1 MDTIYQICEIVIRE
15 RDGSVVCGVWCRD
28 PGIYD
33 NTTTVILMLLIVVVD
48 VTSVT
53 ASVIESREQIH
64 ISNQD
69 GAVS

>member
-1 MDTIYQICEIVIRE
+1 MLFVA
-15 RDGSVVCGVWCRD
+15 SGVECRD

-69 GAVS
+69 DGAVS

>member
-1 MDTIYQICEIVIRE
+1 MLFVA
-15 RDGSVVCGVWCRD
+15 SGVECRD

-33 NTTTVILMLLIVVVD
+33 NTTTAILKLLIVVVD

-69 GAVS
+69 DGAVS

>member
-1 MDTIYQICEIVIRE
+1 MLFVA
-15 RDGSVVCGVWCRD
+15 SGVECRD
-28 PGIYD
+28 PGMYD

-69 GAVS
+69 DGAVS

>member
-1 MDTIYQICEIVIRE
+1 MLFVA
-15 RDGSVVCGVWCRD
+15 SGVECRD

-53 ASVIESREQIH
+53 ASVMESREQIH

-69 GAVS
+69 DGAVS

>member
-1 MDTIYQICEIVIRE
+1 MLFVA
-15 RDGSVVCGVWCRD
+15 SGVECRD

-33 NTTTVILMLLIVVVD
+33 NTTTTPILLLLIVVVD

-53 ASVIESREQIH
+53 ASVRESGEQIH

-69 GAVS
+69 DGAVS

>member
-1 MDTIYQICEIVIRE
+1 MLFVAS
-15 RDGSVVCGVWCRD
+15 SVECRD

-33 NTTTVILMLLIVVVD
+33 NTTTPILLLLIVVVD

-53 ASVIESREQIH
+53 ASVMESREQIH

-69 GAVS
+69 DGAVS

>member
-1 MDTIYQICEIVIRE
+1 MLFVA
-15 RDGSVVCGVWCRD
+15 SGVECRD

>member
-1 MDTIYQICEIVIRE
+1 MLFVA
-15 RDGSVVCGVWCRD
+15 SGVECRD

-33 NTTTVILMLLIVVVD
+33 NTTTAILMLLIVVV

-53 ASVIESREQIH
+53 ASVMESREQIH

-69 GAVS
+69 DGAVS